1 MLEMG
6 VHTAEA
12 FQPSPAGSIF
22 LKIGNDDPLMAANHD
37 MCYPALTVDQEAD
50 LTADFK
56 GELANGL
63 GKFWRD
69 NRSRWGS
76 PTVELVQTADLV
88 CLQSTCLSVYLD

>member
-22 LKIGNDDPLMAANHD
+22 LKIGNDDALMVADHD

-63 GKFWRD
+63 GKFRRD
-69 NRSRWGS
+69 NRSRWAS
-76 PTVELVQTADLV
+76 PTVEIVQAADLA
-88 CLQSTCLSVYLD
+88 CLQSTCLSIKLN

>member
-22 LKIGNDDPLMAANHD
+22 LKIGNDDPLMVANHD

-63 GKFWRD
+63 GKFRRD
-69 NRSRWGS
+69 NRSRWAS
-76 PTVELVQTADLV
+76 PTVEIVQAADLA
-88 CLQSTCLSVYLD
+88 CLQSACLSIKLD